1 MIPAKPD
8 SFLVSKVR
16 EKDMESIIDWFD
28 QNQKSF
34 YTLGWSYMRN
44 QQDMEEVFH
53 RTIVKV
59 YDELQHFKKDTSFES
74 WATSIFINICRGLSG
89 SNQKRS
95 LQASEETQQKIF
107 HALDQLEERDKEA
120 IVLTYLK
127 ECPLDEVADILQL
140 PVSIV
145 KSRLFSGIQSLREEM
160 GYHTYLESC
169 KEYHKHYIDY
179 LGRTLDRSKK
189 VEFEIHI
196 YHCRGCHEE
205 LSFFQDIMLTL
216 TEVTDAFSVPSSFME
231 RVKGKVVE
239 TEKRRQD
246 RKKKCKLMGL
256 AFASTLALIIFTGFI
271 TNGFTNIYYSWVD
284 WRNQEDEQL
293 RAFFKSELGERL
305 NMEEVSSGVKVKIK
319 SAIADE
325 VQTLI
330 YYEIE
335 DTNEENRYMMNFY
348 DGIKVENDYEIMNL
362 AAHSVYSPPVEQ
374 LELKNEEKNVYR
386 GKISL
391 PPILPDSGTIEL
403 KLTHLQKLVQDPES
417 PTGFKTVP
425 YEEMEYIEGNWSFDI
440 PVTKQPSIVHEL
452 DKETKVDGIPI
463 RLDKLIIA
471 PTATLLQYSYQNNR
485 ADKRIEIINFA
496 SLETKGK
503 KVQADLYTGNS
514 FIDTNQNSDWTSLQT
529 SFETLYFEKPK
540 EVNIQFASIHLS
552 IEKHKK
558 IDIDVSK
565 DFPQNFEYLGNNLS
579 IDKVKIGNPTEV
591 VIKNE
596 VTEDRV
602 YESLQFQI
610 TSDNDRKKTSM
621 GMSGDG
627 VLIDKNG
634 KQYDVNEYP
643 FSIEKVGQPRFFQTK
658 QSIELFNDASGEQVI
673 PKTLEI
679 QGYNTTKYVDDT
691 VNVSLD

>member
-1 MIPAKPD
+1 MIPAETDP
-8 SFLVSKVR
+8 FLISKVR

-34 YTLGWSYMRN
+34 YTLGWSYRRS
-44 QQDMEEVFH
+44 QQDMEEIFH

-59 YDELQHFKKDTSFES
+59 YDELHHFKKDTSFET
-74 WATSIFINICRGLSG
+74 WATSIFINICRSLSEN
-89 SNQKRS
+89 NQKRS

-107 HALDQLEERDKEA
+107 HALDQLEERDKEV

-127 ECPLDEVADILQL
+127 ECPLDEVADILQI
-140 PVSIV
+140 PVDTV
-145 KSRLFSGIQSLREEM
+145 KFRLFSGIQSLKEEM

-179 LGRTLDRSKK
+179 LGRTLNRPKK

-231 RVKGKVVE
+231 RVKGKVIE

-246 RKKKCKLMGL
+246 RKKKRKLMGIT
-256 AFASTLALIIFTGFI
+256 FASTLALIIFTGFI

-348 DGIKVENDYEIMNL
+348 DGVKVENDYEIMNL
-362 AAHSVYSPPVEQ
+362 AAHSVYSPPMEQ

-417 PTGFKTVP
+417 PTGFKAVP
-425 YEEMEYIEGNWSFDI
+425 YEEMEYIEGDWSFDI

-471 PTATLLQYSYQNNR
+471 PTATLLQYSYQNNQE
-485 ADKRIEIINFA
+485 DKRIEMINFA

-503 KVQADLYTGNS
+503 KVQPNLYTGNS
-514 FIDTNQNSDWTSLQT
+514 FIDTNQNSEWTSLQT

-540 EVNIQFASIHLS
+540 EVAIQFASIHLS
-552 IEKHKK
+552 IEKLKK

-565 DFPQNFEYLGNNLS
+565 DFPQTFEYLGNNLS
-579 IDKVKIGNPTEV
+579 IDKVKVGNPTEV
-591 VIKNE
+591 VIKSE

-610 TSDNDRKKTSM
+610 TSDNARKKTSM

-679 QGYNTTKYVDDT
+679 QGYNTTKYVDNT